1 MVDRNGIIIV
11 GHGRYLAFKRYPEGI
26 AEPRI
31 EVAEDLTEEQVIAY
45 RLADNK
51 LNESPWDMN
60 FVVED
65 LKILTPP
72 MIDITGFS
80 RDLISENNDRDDYI
94 PVDVPAKAKL
104 GEIYKLGRHKIMCG
118 SATNDADVEK
128 LMGGVLADMVFT
140 DPPYN
145 INYKGSGENTSNTIE
160 NDNMDESAFLLFLC
174 QSFISYRKTTKD
186 GAGLYIFHSDKTQDA
201 FMSALDTAGFRVKNQ
216 LIWNKPS
223 AGMGMGEYRRKHEP
237 FFYCTVKDQNANFYG
252 DRTNNT
258 IWDFEPTEE
267 QLAMWASKVKRLER
281 EGKTTIWSMQREA
294 TQDYVHPTQKPVEL
308 ILRAIH
314 NSSKAGDIITD
325 FFLGSFSTLIACEKS
340 NRTCIG
346 LELDPRYVDIG
357 CQRFLD
363 FTGIEP
369 IRESDGKKWSEIKL
383 Q

>member
-1 MVDRNGIIIV
+1 
-11 GHGRYLAFKRYPEGI
+11 
-26 AEPRI
+26 
-31 EVAEDLTEEQVIAY
+31 
-45 RLADNK
+45 
-51 LNESPWDMN
+51 
-60 FVVED
+60 
-65 LKILTPP
+65 
-72 MIDITGFS
+72 
-80 RDLISENNDRDDYI
+80 
-94 PVDVPAKAKL
+94 
-104 GEIYKLGRHKIMCG
+104 
-118 SATNDADVEK
+118 
-128 LMGGVLADMVFT
+128 
-140 DPPYN
+140 
-145 INYKGSGENTSNTIE
+145 
-160 NDNMDESAFLLFLC
+160 
-174 QSFISYRKTTKD
+174 
-186 GAGLYIFHSDKTQDA
+186 
-201 FMSALDTAGFRVKNQ
+201 
-216 LIWNKPS
+216 
-223 AGMGMGEYRRKHEP
+223 MGMGEYRRKHEP